1 MSDAEELAKLDALRQ
16 SEVLSQEEFDAE
28 RAMLPGAVPPSA
40 GSGSTQSNGAEA
52 ALDEGS
58 LQTSDGEHDLPE
70 SYPDHRALLTPSGM
84 LVETDTQP
92 PLAVPEQ
99 PTLPFATAAPLG
111 TEERRSNGVR
121 SGAELASEKAK
132 LIDRILSSAVLDSSA
147 AHDLGPT
154 EQTNGAEESHDQ
166 GQQARPPSLLEQP
179 YEQASTE
186 AAYRAPTSF
195 AGPVSTV
202 QTVGAKKSRRRPRL
216 SPLVVAV
223 LAGVFFVSTLG
234 TGLLALNRNEVAGQ
248 WRQQDQTEVA
258 GNHVLST
265 HNHVLS
271 THNHVLSTNL
281 VSARSSITS
290 LDSQRSKLSGQVTS
304 LTTQLSAVANAK
316 AKALDQ
322 NALLIQLTNQAG
334 TVSNEL
340 STCVDDMDS
349 LITEIDNVLSD
360 LSYNDPYLQSNADA
374 AGQICSTAQQDNQ
387 TLQATLSGTG

>member
-349 LITEIDNVLSD
+349 LITEIDNDLSD

>member
-147 AHDLGPT
+147 AHDLGP
-154 EQTNGAEESHDQ
+154 
-166 GQQARPPSLLEQP
+166 PSLLEQP

-281 VSARSSITS
+281 VSARLRHSTKTPCSSSSPTRPGRCRTNFRLAS
-290 LDSQRSKLSGQVTS
+290 
-304 LTTQLSAVANAK
+304 TTW
-316 AKALDQ
+316 
-322 NALLIQLTNQAG
+322 TH
-334 TVSNEL
+334 
-340 STCVDDMDS
+340 
-349 LITEIDNVLSD
+349 
-360 LSYNDPYLQSNADA
+360 
-374 AGQICSTAQQDNQ
+374 
-387 TLQATLSGTG
+387 